1 MENQTRDFKGVWI
14 PVGVYLDER
23 LNALDKIILMEID
36 SLDTGENGCYA
47 SNEYIAEFCQC
58 KPTKVSITINKLIK
72 LGYLEVVKFDGRKRY
87 LRSSLSKNERQ
98 PFTKQKAD
106 FHKMKDNN
114 TSLLIK
120 DSKKEKDKK
129 EKVFKKPTLE
139 EVREYCE
146 ERKNKIDPQG
156 FIDFYES
163 KGWYVFKSKKDE
175 FAYRM
180 KEKMKGGK

>member
-106 FHKMKDNN
+106 FHKMKDIN